1 MGGDASVVAIERA
14 LLITC
19 VNAAQNAHTNSYHT
33 SHISLARNKGGGHV
47 HTYAGQMRRHTV
59 LTIEIECIY
68 ANVLHQKLSAFAK

>member
-33 SHISLARNKGGGHV
+33 SHISLARNKGGGHM
-47 HTYAGQMRRHTV
+47 Q
-59 LTIEIECIY
+59 
-68 ANVLHQKLSAFAK
+68 AKCGGTRY